1 MTEMTDFHSPL
12 SELLWKVVFYFVKIV
27 KNLKND

>member
-1 MTEMTDFHSPL
+1 MTELIELHSPL
-12 SELLWKVVFYFVKIV
+12 SKLLWKVVFYFVKIV